1 VRSRHDWIIWTG
13 FGAGLVLTLGL
24 VVVPVLSGIWLSFQS
39 AESFIATPHWVGFGN
54 YARLLRD
61 PGFWRATLNGA
72 VYALASV
79 ALQLVLGVGFAVVLN
94 KRFRFRGVVRGLS
107 ILPYLLP
114 TVVVGVTFQWMT
126 DGSFGVI
133 TALTR
138 ALGLGVIPW
147 FESPFAAMSSVVLI
161 SVWLWTPF
169 VTVSCLAAMQAI
181 PLTLYEA
188 AKVDGASSWNRF
200 WHITLPQLMHVLGVV
215 ALLRT
220 IWMFNKFD
228 VIWLLTKG
236 GPLGATETLPVLA
249 YNKAFNL
256 FDVGGGA
263 AVATLGFLVLSGF
276 LALYFRLTSQERKR
290 LAA

>member
-1 VRSRHDWIIWTG
+1 MRSRHDWVIWIG
-13 FGAGLVLTLGL
+13 FGAGLILTLGL
-24 VVVPVLSGIWLSFQS
+24 TVVPVLSGVWLSFHS
-39 AESFIATPHWVGFGN
+39 AESFIATPHWVGLGN
-54 YARLLRD
+54 YTRLLGD
-61 PGFWRATLNGA
+61 AGFWRATLHGV

-79 ALQLVLGVGFAVVLN
+79 VLQLLLGVGFAVVLN
-94 KRFRFRGVVRGLS
+94 RRFRFRGIVRGLA

-147 FESPFAAMSSVVLI
+147 FESPSAAMASVVLI

-169 VTVSCLAAMQAI
+169 VTVSCLAGMQSI
-181 PLTLYEA
+181 PQTLYEA
-188 AKVDGASSWNRF
+188 AKVDGASSWSQF
-200 WHITLPQLMHVLGVV
+200 WHVTLPQLMHVLGVV
-215 ALLRT
+215 VLLRA

-249 YNKAFNL
+249 YNRAFNL

-263 AVATLGFLVLSGF
+263 AVATLGFLLLSSGV
-276 LALYFRLTSQERKR
+276 ALYFRITSEERGQLTQ
-290 LAA
+290 